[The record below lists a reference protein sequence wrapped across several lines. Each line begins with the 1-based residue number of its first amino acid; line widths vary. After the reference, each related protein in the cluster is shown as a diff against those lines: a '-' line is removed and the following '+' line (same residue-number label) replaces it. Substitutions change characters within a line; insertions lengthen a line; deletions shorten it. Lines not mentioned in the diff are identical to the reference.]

1 MLDASTFGLFV
12 GAAVVV
18 IVIPGPAVLYIVARS
33 LEQGRKAGVISTLGV
48 AVGSLV
54 HVAAAALGISALLLS
69 SALAFSLLKYLGAAY
84 LIYLGLRKL
93 LVEET
98 APEDVPATVPRSLS
112 HVFVQGMIVN
122 VLNPK
127 TALFFLAFL
136 PHFVDTAK
144 GHVTAQLLTLGC
156 VFVVLAL
163 ASDGIWA
170 LAAGSLGGWV
180 RERGPLLRAQRYVSG
195 TVYLGLG
202 VGTAL
207 AGDGRR

>member
-1 MLDASTFGLFV
+1 MPDASTLGLFV
-12 GAAVVV
+12 GAAIVL

-33 LEQGRKAGVISTLGV
+33 LEQGRTAGVISTLGV

-112 HVFVQGMIVN
+112 RVFVQGMIVN

-144 GHVTAQLLTLGC
+144 GHVTAQLLALGF